1 MYRVNSRNDFGHGDS
16 TVVIVIVIII
26 IIIIIIS
33 VGTTSELAGAVANL
47 VRGSCQRFRRV
58 SASRPPAD
66 AAAAS
71 AAAAQSH
78 THRSAQRTAHTGQ
91 YVVSGVRSMNKVNA
105 RRARLV
111 LGWVTVFRPGYHLGT

>member
-26 IIIIIIS
+26 III
-33 VGTTSELAGAVANL
+33 TSELAGGVANL

-58 SASRPPAD
+58 SASRPPAAA

>member
-26 IIIIIIS
+26 IIIIIT

-71 AAAAQSH
+71 AAAQSH
-78 THRSAQRTAHTGQ
+78 TQVSSTNGSYRSVCG
-91 YVVSGVRSMNKVNA
+91 
-105 RRARLV
+105 
-111 LGWVTVFRPGYHLGT
+111 

>member
-26 IIIIIIS
+26 ILLL
-33 VGTTSELAGAVANL
+33 SELRANWLALLQTSSAVHVN
-47 VRGSCQRFRRV
+47 
-58 SASRPPAD
+58 
-66 AAAAS
+66 AS
-71 AAAAQSH
+71 AAYLHPGHLLMLLQHLLLLLNH

-111 LGWVTVFRPGYHLGT
+111 IGWVTVFRPGYHLGT

>member
-26 IIIIIIS
+26 III
-33 VGTTSELAGAVANL
+33 TSELAGGVANL

-78 THRSAQRTAHTGQ
+78 TQVSSTNGSYRSVCG
-91 YVVSGVRSMNKVNA
+91 
-105 RRARLV
+105 
-111 LGWVTVFRPGYHLGT
+111 

>member
-26 IIIIIIS
+26 IIIT

-78 THRSAQRTAHTGQ
+78 TQVSSTNGSYRSVCG
-91 YVVSGVRSMNKVNA
+91 
-105 RRARLV
+105 
-111 LGWVTVFRPGYHLGT
+111 